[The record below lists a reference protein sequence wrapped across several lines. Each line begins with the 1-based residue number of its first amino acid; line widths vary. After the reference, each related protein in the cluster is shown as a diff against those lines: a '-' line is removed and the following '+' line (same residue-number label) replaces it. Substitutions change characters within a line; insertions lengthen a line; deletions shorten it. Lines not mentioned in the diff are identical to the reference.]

1 MTAEESTEAAAADTE
16 AVETE
21 AGSEQAAAEELE
33 PVTIQLWLG
42 GPGKQKDSDE
52 VWELFNE
59 KLQEYVPNTTVEITC
74 MTTTEYPEKFD
85 QMLASGEGVD
95 LAWVASWVTG
105 TIADDIKD
113 GNLMPLD
120 DLVDQYGQG
129 IKEEL
134 GDEILDMHRYSEDDL
149 LYYLI
154 SWQGL
159 YSNVRAFKDPYGI
172 RAAGGR
178 HLAGRYPGGRIQ
190 VVE

>member
-1 MTAEESTEAAAADTE
+1 M
-16 AVETE
+16 
-21 AGSEQAAAEELE
+21 
-33 PVTIQLWLG
+33 TIQLWLG

-129 IKEEL
+129 IRRNWETKFWTCT
-134 GDEILDMHRYSEDDL
+134 GMPKTICF
-149 LYYLI
+149 I
-154 SWQGL
+154 
-159 YSNVRAFKDPYGI
+159 I
-172 RAAGGR
+172 
-178 HLAGRYPGGRIQ
+178 
-190 VVE
+190 

>member
-1 MTAEESTEAAAADTE
+1 MKRKKALSLFLAAVMTAAACLGGCGSSAGTASEAVAAADTE

-105 TIADDIKD
+105 MISR
-113 GNLMPLD
+113 M
-120 DLVDQYGQG
+120 
-129 IKEEL
+129 
-134 GDEILDMHRYSEDDL
+134 EI
-149 LYYLI
+149 
-154 SWQGL
+154 
-159 YSNVRAFKDPYGI
+159 
-172 RAAGGR
+172 
-178 HLAGRYPGGRIQ
+178 
-190 VVE
+190 

>member
-1 MTAEESTEAAAADTE
+1 M
-16 AVETE
+16 
-21 AGSEQAAAEELE
+21 
-33 PVTIQLWLG
+33 TIQLWLG

-113 GNLMPLD
+113 GNLNARWT
-120 DLVDQYGQG
+120 
-129 IKEEL
+129 IWW
-134 GDEILDMHRYSEDDL
+134 ISTARASRRSSETRSL
-149 LYYLI
+149 TCTAIPKTICVYYLI

-159 YSNVRAFKDPYGI
+159 YSNVRAFQDPYGI

-178 HLAGRYPGGRIQ
+178 HLAGGYPGGRIQ